1 MPRIALLIEYA
12 GKKFRGSQYQEG
24 VRTVQQE
31 LEDALGILFKQFT
44 RAHLSGRTDSGVS
57 ARGQVAHCDVPPLA
71 AMPWLKS
78 GAAETRFQPA
88 AMKRA
93 LAVGKVD
100 GNASPE
106 PVFDRNALD
115 ELAWKINGIIGRDL
129 SVTSIE
135 LVPDDFHARRS
146 AVKRQYVYRIL
157 NRRQRS
163 ALLEDTY
170 LSVYRPLDL
179 AAMRLAA
186 SKLLG
191 SHDFSAFRS
200 TSTDRSSPIC
210 QVSRCEI
217 LNLREGELEFWIAA
231 DHFVYNMVRI
241 IVGTLIEVGLGKRD
255 AESISQALERRERNL
270 AGPTAPPWG
279 LTLDSVF
286 YPEALSLWEQK
297 FQENR
302 Q

>member
-1 MPRIALLIEYA
+1 MPRLALLIEYA
-12 GKKFRGSQYQEG
+12 GKKFCGSQYQEG

-31 LEDALGILFKQFT
+31 LEDACQVLFKTFT

-57 ARGQVAHCDVPPLA
+57 ARGQVAHIDVAELA
-71 AMPWLKS
+71 AMPWLRLKS
-78 GAAETRFQPA
+78 PQFDEEG
-88 AMKRA
+88 
-93 LAVGKVD
+93 LA
-100 GNASPE
+100 
-106 PVFDRNALD
+106 
-115 ELAWKINGIIGRDL
+115 ELAWKLNGIIGRDL
-129 SVTSIE
+129 AVVEARI
-135 LVPDDFHARRS
+135 VPDEFHARRS
-146 AVKRQYVYRIL
+146 AIARQYCYRIL

-170 LSVYRPLDL
+170 LGVYRSLDVS
-179 AAMRLAA
+179 AMRLGA

-191 SHDFSAFRS
+191 KHDFSGFRS

-210 QVSRCEI
+210 SVSRCEI

-255 AESISQALERRERNL
+255 AESISLALEKGERNL

-279 LTLDSVF
+279 LTLDSVI
-286 YPEALSLWEQK
+286 YPESLRLWEQK
-297 FQENR
+297 FQEKR

>member
-1 MPRIALLIEYA
+1 VPRIALLIEYA

-31 LEDALGILFKQFT
+31 LEGAFQILFKQFT

-57 ARGQVAHCDVPPLA
+57 ARGQVAHCDVPELA
-71 AMPWLKS
+71 AMPWLKIKS
-78 GAAETRFQPA
+78 ESFDDDS
-88 AMKRA
+88 
-93 LAVGKVD
+93 LA
-100 GNASPE
+100 
-106 PVFDRNALD
+106 
-115 ELAWKINGIIGRDL
+115 ELAWKMNGIIGRDL
-129 SVTSIE
+129 AVAQIQ
-135 LVPDDFHARRS
+135 LVPEDFHARRS
-146 AVKRQYVYRIL
+146 AVTRQYVYRIL

-170 LSVYRPLDL
+170 LNVYRPLDL
-179 AAMRLAA
+179 EAMRLAA

-191 SHDFSAFRS
+191 RHDFTAFRS
-200 TSTDRSSPIC
+200 TSTDRSTPIC
-210 QVSRCEI
+210 SVSRCEI

-255 AESISQALERRERNL
+255 AESISQALERGERNL

-286 YPEALSLWEQK
+286 YPEALRLWEQK
-297 FQENR
+297 FQEKR